1 MKYIPEEEIL
11 VIQTV
16 KALGQASTD
25 EIMDYLQ
32 TQHQK
37 ELEEIKIKYNLKRD
51 VGCKLLERIVKRW
64 EKRKVITTTILQ
76 KKRMYSLMD
85 VPWLGRLQMINITG
99 VEGDEAQEFLDS
111 LEKSAKEA
119 TYSKGPLYGDYL
131 SANFVFEVVDEV
143 AGGDTGKDERTLY
156 FPRDKN
162 GIPYI
167 KGNWLYAYIRDN
179 IRLVNES
186 SLPKYIAISPGTFI
200 EEPEIKMKQAR
211 VKVGHAEYEVIE
223 AGAMFETYQRWPLKG
238 FRNVKSLQDII
249 DFYDIC
255 AVAPIRGLGAH
266 SRNFGGRIRLLETQ

>member
-11 VIQTV
+11 VIQSI

-25 EIMDYLQ
+25 EIMDYMQ
-32 TQHQK
+32 SHHKTQ
-37 ELEEIKIKYNLKRD
+37 LEEIKRKHNLKRD
-51 VGCKLLERIVKRW
+51 VDCKLLERIVKRW
-64 EKRKVITTTILQ
+64 EKRKVITTSILQ
-76 KKRMYSLMD
+76 KTRMYSLMD

-131 SANFVFEVVDEV
+131 SANFVFEIIDDV
-143 AGGDTGKDERTLY
+143 AGGDPGKEERTLY
-156 FPRDKN
+156 FPRAKD
-162 GIPYI
+162 GVPYI

-186 SLPKYIAISPGTFI
+186 SLPKYIAISPGTFL
-200 EEPEIKMKQAR
+200 EKPVVVRKQAR

-223 AGAMFETYQRWPLKG
+223 AGARFESYQRWPLKG
-238 FRNVKSLQDII
+238 FRNIKSIEDIKN
-249 DFYDIC
+249 FYDLC

-266 SRNFGGRIRLLETQ
+266 SRNFGGRIKLIEAQ